1 MNKAIS
7 SYDGTILD
15 DFTESNHT
23 GRFRRQAYGY
33 DPFGTPKRKVMG
45 YYVTAPGG
53 VVECPPDGKKS
64 FLSLLQDKMIGDHY
78 SVARGVERIKYM
90 CVDANQKSIRIE
102 S

>member
-15 DFTESNHT
+15 DFTESNRT
-23 GRFRRQAYGY
+23 GRFRHQAYGY

-53 VVECPPDGKKS
+53 GVEHPPDGKVVGLVSLVPFTRRNNSLNNLKKNTV
-64 FLSLLQDKMIGDHY
+64 SLLY
-78 SVARGVERIKYM
+78 SLH
-90 CVDANQKSIRIE
+90 
-102 S
+102 